1 MVKSLTKEQQQ
12 LIQQV
17 QYNCDISDANHAGSY
32 TLCIYLLKM
41 REYYRW
47 LNSLEFSNELESDKM
62 GAWLREREET
72 WEQVIDNTFQ
82 DIQLGQHKFDVFDT
96 ENINSNIASQNLFYH
111 AGIGQKAAHHFFVAD
126 LLESYIDKPSNTKI
140 TITGSEYARDLTSPP
155 AVSNQNEI
163 IIRQESLKR
172 LCWERY
178 QEWHWNQYDNPMGTA
193 LAYYPFNESVSDALH
208 AMVMVEQNTLI
219 QHELG
224 EMSISKLLGT
234 DWSEMMLKI
243 LGTKAELLARSVRDH
258 LADCIKT
265 LPFLIEQN
273 SPASIHFYFAN
284 LTHMRKQLFPSAM
297 QAYQIWNKSGT
308 LESLSDIVDQ
318 AAPHW
323 ENTVNAILQ
332 TDRNNDQEL
341 AVELTDLIEQAAF

>member
-17 QYNCDISDANHAGSY
+17 QYNCDISDANHAGNY

-47 LNSLEFSNELESDKM
+47 LHSIEFSHELESNKM

-72 WEQVIDNTFQ
+72 WEQVIDNSFQ
-82 DIQLGQHKFDVFDT
+82 DIQLGHNKFGIFDT
-96 ENINSNIASQNLFYH
+96 ENINANIAAQNLFYH
-111 AGIGQKAAHHFFVAD
+111 AGIGQKAAHHFFIAD
-126 LLESYIDKPSNTKI
+126 LLESYVETSSNMKI
-140 TITGSEYARDLTSPP
+140 TITGSEYARDLTAPP

-193 LAYYPFNESVSDALH
+193 LAYYPFNDSVSDALQ
-208 AMVMVEQNTLI
+208 AMVQVEQHTLI

-224 EMSISKLLGT
+224 EMSISNWLGA
-234 DWSEMMLKI
+234 DWSDMMLKI
-243 LGTKAELLARSVRDH
+243 IGTKAELLARSVRDH

-265 LPFLIEQN
+265 LPFLIQQN
-273 SPASIHFYFAN
+273 NPASIHFYFAN
-284 LTHMRKQLFPSAM
+284 LTYMRKELFPSVI
-297 QAYQIWNKSGT
+297 QAYREWDKSGT
-308 LESLSDIVDQ
+308 LEPLSDIVEH

-323 ENTVNAILQ
+323 ESTINSILQ
-332 TDRNNDQEL
+332 TDRNNDKKL
-341 AVELTDLIEQAAF
+341 AAQLTELIEQSAF